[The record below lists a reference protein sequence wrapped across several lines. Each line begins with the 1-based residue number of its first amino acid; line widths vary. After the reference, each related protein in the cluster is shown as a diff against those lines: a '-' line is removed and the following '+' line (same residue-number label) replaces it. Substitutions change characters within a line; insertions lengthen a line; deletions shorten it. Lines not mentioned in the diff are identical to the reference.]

1 MGSEAENSDEI
12 RAAASRFGARLWRN
26 NVGAMY
32 DEQRRLVRYGLA
44 NESKQMSDVVKSG
57 DLVGITPVLILPEH
71 VGMTLGIFTSI
82 EVKKSGWSY
91 RGVGREKAQKN
102 WNDLVVKLGGIGVF
116 ATSPIEAGY
125 L

>member
-1 MGSEAENSDEI
+1 MNSEVENSDAI
-12 RAAASRFGARLWRN
+12 RAAASRFGSRLWRN

-32 DEQRRLVRYGLA
+32 DENRRLVRYGLA
-44 NESKQMSDVVKSG
+44 NESKQMSSVVKSG
-57 DLVGITPVLILPEH
+57 DLIGITPVLILPGH

-82 EVKKSGWSY
+82 EVKKTGWVY
-91 RGVGREKAQKN
+91 KGTGRELAQKN
-102 WNDLVVKLGGIGVF
+102 WNELIINLGGIGMF

>member
-1 MGSEAENSDEI
+1 MSSEVENSDAI
-12 RAAASRFGARLWRN
+12 RAAASRFGSRLWRN

-32 DEQRRLVRYGLA
+32 DENRRLVRYGLA
-44 NESKQMSDVVKSG
+44 NESKQMSSVVKSG
-57 DLVGITPVLILPEH
+57 DLIGITPVLILPGH

-82 EVKKSGWSY
+82 EVKKTGWVY
-91 RGVGREKAQKN
+91 KGTGREPAQKN
-102 WNDLVVKLGGIGVF
+102 WNELIINLGGIGMF

>member
-1 MGSEAENSDEI
+1 MSSEAENSDTI
-12 RAAASRFGARLWRN
+12 RAAASRFGCRLWRN

-32 DEQRRLVRYGLA
+32 DADRRLVRYGLA

-57 DLVGITPVLILPEH
+57 DLIGITPVLILPGH
-71 VGMTLGIFTSI
+71 VGMTLGVFTSI
-82 EVKKSGWSY
+82 EVKKTGWVY
-91 RGVGREKAQKN
+91 KGTGREVAQKN
-102 WNDLVVKLGGIGVF
+102 WNDIIVKLGGIGLF